1 MSGISIVRPR
11 DFASV
16 VLPQP
21 TGPTIA
27 ISSPGYILKLR
38 LFNELNFDPGYFIV
52 KFFAYKN
59 PLTFLFKN
67 LVSALSTIFGLF

>member
-1 MSGISIVRPR
+1 MFSEIVEVNKNASWGTIEIFFLRSLNFKDFISFSSKNNWLSGISIVRPR

-27 ISSPGYILKLR
+27 ISSPG
-38 LFNELNFDPGYFIV
+38 
-52 KFFAYKN
+52 
-59 PLTFLFKN
+59 
-67 LVSALSTIFGLF
+67 

>member
-1 MSGISIVRPR
+1 MGSPKLRFSEIVEVNKNASWGTIEMFFLTSLNFKVFTSISSKNNWLSGISIVLPR

-27 ISSPGYILKLR
+27 ISSPG
-38 LFNELNFDPGYFIV
+38 
-52 KFFAYKN
+52 
-59 PLTFLFKN
+59 
-67 LVSALSTIFGLF
+67 